1 MSEPEKLPTQL
12 SFRIDDRLA
21 LQVMARAE
29 RHGGANYA
37 ARTHLE
43 RYYYLLADEL
53 RTLRGRFSLAE
64 LSLLADVVNGWLV
77 APHTIPLLYINVEDG
92 VALER
97 LDKKWSIQDPAGLV
111 QKLRPLSYGQ
121 AAALIDALE
130 RWWSQPSPS
139 GTAEGFAAVGLVP
152 APEEKSA
159 E

>member
-77 APHTIPLLYINVEDG
+77 DPLLYINVEDG
-92 VALER
+92 VAIEQ
-97 LDKKWSIQDPAGLV
+97 LDKKWSLPDPAGLV
-111 QKLRPLSYGQ
+111 QKLRSLSYGQ

-130 RWWSQPSPS
+130 RWWLQPAQS
-139 GTAEGFAAVGLVP
+139 GTAEGFAALGLVP
-152 APEEKSA
+152 APPEKTA
-159 E
+159 